1 MNIADTSV
9 LVDFLRDTEPGA
21 SAVADG
27 LVAGNLTTTSVSVFE
42 LQLGVRSPEQQAA
55 VDSLVSA
62 LPVCALDQ
70 AAASAA
76 GRVYASLERSGRRI
90 GVADTLIAG
99 IGLARGFPVL
109 TTNAKHF
116 GRVDGLVVLEP

>member
-9 LVDFLRDTEPGA
+9 LVDFLRGSEPGA
-21 SAVADG
+21 AAVTDG
-27 LVAGNLTTTSVSVFE
+27 LLAGNLTTTSVSVFE
-42 LQLGVRSPEQQAA
+42 LQLGVRSAKQQAA

-70 AAASAA
+70 ASAGAA
-76 GRVYASLERSGRRI
+76 GRVYANLERTGRRI

-109 TTNAKHF
+109 TSNAKHF
-116 GRVDGLVVLEP
+116 GRVDGLAVIEP